1 MLHKVLALF
10 TLLVTTSGLAR
21 AQTVPPTPAPTPEHV
36 APEQQSI
43 QVGDVILA
51 PAIEAPADE
60 TERRRA
66 REAEP
71 RRRWYGAPN
80 LIADGVAYGSLAL
93 AMNVDRAQQVALPVG
108 IGTFLLASPITHAAH
123 GRWGRMGLAVA
134 ARVVFPFSGVLLGT
148 TGCTADSDCSGSLA
162 TGAIVGML
170 AATVFDAAVL
180 AYEPLTEA
188 PTVQPVVSLGREGAG
203 ADRAVEQL
211 WLGAGGTF

>member
-1 MLHKVLALF
+1 VLLKVSALF
-10 TLLVTTSGLAR
+10 TLLVTTTGLAR

-43 QVGDVILA
+43 RVGDVILA

-60 TERRRA
+60 PPRRQA
-66 REAEP
+66 REVEP
-71 RRRWYGAPN
+71 RRRWYGAPI

-93 AMNVDRAQQVALPVG
+93 AMNVDRAQKVALPLA
-108 IGTFLLASPITHAAH
+108 ISTFLLAAPITHVAH
-123 GRWGRMGLAVA
+123 GRWGRMGLSVA
-134 ARVVFPFSGVLLGT
+134 ARAAFPLGGVLLGT

-180 AYEPLTEA
+180 AYEPAPPE
-188 PTVQPVVSLGREGAG
+188 PTVQPVVGLSR
-203 ADRAVEQL
+203 DRL